1 MAPSRFT
8 PLLILAA
15 ACAGEG
21 LPTAPAGDADASL
34 SAAAA
39 AAPAREQ
46 LARRLARALAEP
58 AFRSHLRAQLDTSG
72 HDEGKVRLAD
82 LLAVSGGRGL
92 RALARAD
99 GGRALTSG
107 ELRASEAIEVYLPVP
122 AHRQEWRGG
131 AGLLVG
137 TIGADGEMPVAFDL
151 RGRRVA
157 LDPGSPPATPVLAV
171 VPLESELGPG
181 RRSGPQLATA
191 CVTECGDGS
200 GGSAGSL
207 YLTASHLRES
217 FESWL
222 KGKPEIEVL
231 VLGQKGASD
240 SLTSYQCAGE
250 RGGGAYYFDQNSLD
264 WRGSALIMS
273 RAQLD
278 AYNAQHP
285 GQALR
290 LFFMEDDDTPCEI
303 RANNADLRELITTVD
318 SLVRGYAGGKDV
330 PGGLGSIYRH
340 FAIAQKI
347 YSVVA
352 SAIKSNDDLIGNA
365 VEDVVTT
372 EQYPGYNWIIKGEDG
387 RTNGY
392 IKLEMR

>member
-1 MAPSRFT
+1 MAPSRFI

-15 ACAGEG
+15 ACAGEA
-21 LPTAPAGDADASL
+21 LPTAPAGNADASL
-34 SAAAA
+34 SAA

-46 LARRLARALAEP
+46 LAQRLARALAEP
-58 AFRSHLRAQLDTSG
+58 AFRSYVRAQLDASG
-72 HDEGKVRLAD
+72 HDERKVRLAD

-92 RALARAD
+92 RALADAD
-99 GGRALTSG
+99 GGRALSEG
-107 ELRASEAIEVYLPVP
+107 ERRASEEIEVYLPVP
-122 AHRQEWRGG
+122 AHRQAWHGG
-131 AGLLVG
+131 ADLLVG
-137 TIGADGEMPVAFDL
+137 TIGADGEVPVAFDL

-181 RRSGPQLATA
+181 LRGRPQLATA
-191 CVTECGDGS
+191 CGTECSGS
-200 GGSAGSL
+200 EGSVGSL

-231 VLGQKGASD
+231 VLGQKGSSD

-250 RGGGAYYFDQNSLD
+250 RGGGAYFFDQNSLD

-278 AYNAQHP
+278 AYDAQHP

-290 LFFMEDDDTPCEI
+290 LFFMEDDDTPCQI

-372 EQYPGYNWIIKGEDG
+372 EQYSGYNWIIKGEDG